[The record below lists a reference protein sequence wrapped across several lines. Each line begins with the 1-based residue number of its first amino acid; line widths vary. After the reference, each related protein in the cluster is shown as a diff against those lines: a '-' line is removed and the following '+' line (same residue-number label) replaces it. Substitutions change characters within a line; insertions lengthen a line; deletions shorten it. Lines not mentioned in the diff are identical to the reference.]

1 MKVIKIEKDVILGGG
16 GRNSVKKMVDKVRMG
31 YVLVSN
37 WEAAMLK
44 RLRKYD
50 FGTWTVIKTDGQ
62 PRRIVEGGS
71 SLLDGDEADE
81 LFEG

>member
-1 MKVIKIEKDVILGGG
+1 MKVIKIEKDIILGGEAG
-16 GRNSVKKMVDKVRMG
+16 NFAKKSSDKVRMG

-71 SLLDGDEADE
+71 SLLGGDEADD